1 VQDTADLSPE
11 DWLRGWFGR
20 RTPDMEL
27 DRDDNYFEVGAI
39 DSFSVIELI
48 ENVENRFSI
57 RFTEQDFQDRRF
69 VTLGGLAALIRDKS
83 GG

>member
-1 VQDTADLSPE
+1 M
-11 DWLRGWFGR
+11 RRWFAG
-20 RTPDMEL
+20 RTPDLEL

-69 VTLGGLAALIRDKS
+69 VTLSGLAELIREKRGD
-83 GG
+83 